1 VSSLEELE
9 LAIRRAQLA
18 TLNHSDDP
26 KRYVEMTANIVDK
39 EASRAHFAFSPN
51 PVVVEI
57 RGEDLP
63 NLSFVDLPGIIS
75 QSADGYHLVPL
86 VRNLAKHHMEQKNTL
101 ILLVISMESDVMN
114 SAASGLV
121 NEVGANDRCVGVL
134 TKPDRRDDS
143 VAQWREVL
151 SGQKFQLELG
161 YFVTKQPSTGQ
172 LNIPYDEA
180 RSEEMAFFK
189 SKAWKGHFPH
199 ASKNEGTR
207 NLQIALSKQL
217 LVISSKSIPEIKTK
231 LQDKL
236 HLIEKRLS
244 RLPEPTKAPRH
255 EIQMIV
261 SRFDRTVD
269 AEFSRYRH
277 DGQISAVRAAW
288 KELLEEFK
296 EEILKELYPKFAH
309 QEDLEEVKKKKR
321 KRVVEQESLPHRASP
336 AAALKQE
343 PDVIMLTDGE
353 DENAGNS
360 TSVPNSP
367 TPPTVRRAATKS
379 PFHLKKTFSY

>member
-1 VSSLEELE
+1 MGSIADVSIPQIVLLGDQSTGKSSLVEALAQIRVPRGAGTCTRCPLEISVLNHPGPWKAEVKLHKKWEPASSSVRDDNQGGFAGWEASHASDSLVPFCTVSSLEELE

-18 TLNHSDDP
+18 TLNHGDDP

-121 NEVGANDRCVGVL
+121 NEVGVNDRCVGVL

-151 SGQKFQLELG
+151 SGQKLG
-161 YFVTKQPSTGQ
+161 YFVT
-172 LNIPYDEA
+172 
-180 RSEEMAFFK
+180 RS
-189 SKAWKGHFPH
+189 P
-199 ASKNEGTR
+199 
-207 NLQIALSKQL
+207 
-217 LVISSKSIPEIKTK
+217 
-231 LQDKL
+231 
-236 HLIEKRLS
+236 
-244 RLPEPTKAPRH
+244 
-255 EIQMIV
+255 
-261 SRFDRTVD
+261 
-269 AEFSRYRH
+269 
-277 DGQISAVRAAW
+277 
-288 KELLEEFK
+288 
-296 EEILKELYPKFAH
+296 
-309 QEDLEEVKKKKR
+309 
-321 KRVVEQESLPHRASP
+321 
-336 AAALKQE
+336 
-343 PDVIMLTDGE
+343 
-353 DENAGNS
+353 
-360 TSVPNSP
+360 
-367 TPPTVRRAATKS
+367 
-379 PFHLKKTFSY
+379 